1 MITPFNEIL
10 NIITTGFVGYL
21 VWYLKT
27 TVTNRSDSTKID
39 LILMRCHLYQR
50 HRYLMEAGEVD
61 AEELNELE
69 ELYEIYHRKRGN
81 GSGTKMIN
89 EIRKLKLK

>member
-1 MITPFNEIL
+1 MEEGEI
-10 NIITTGFVGYL
+10 
-21 VWYLKT
+21 
-27 TVTNRSDSTKID
+27 
-39 LILMRCHLYQR
+39 
-50 HRYLMEAGEVD
+50 D

-69 ELYEIYHRKRGN
+69 ELYEIYHKKGGN

>member
-1 MITPFNEIL
+1 MGTPFNEIL
-10 NIITTGFVGYL
+10 NIITTGVVGYL
-21 VWYLKT
+21 VWFLKG
-27 TVTNRSDSTKID
+27 TVTTRSDTKKLN

-50 HRYLMEAGEVD
+50 HRDLMEEGEID
-61 AEELNELE
+61 ADELNELE
-69 ELYEIYHRKRGN
+69 ELYEIYHKKGGN